1 LALALE
7 WAWAL
12 VQTKDCLEWVLVMA
26 IGQAYS
32 R

>member
-1 LALALE
+1 LALE

-12 VQTKDCLEWVLVMA
+12 WA
-26 IGQAYS
+26 